1 MSAISWKCPLRSTNL
16 LCHITTE
23 FETENMSACIFSNH
37 KVGFICWL
45 CFVVM
50 CHFTF
55 MKLLAVLP
63 HCPHLKRC
71 YHLSLHLTQLLAVPT
86 RHPPR
91 PPSVQMWDINHPPS
105 PLRAFQPCSLLSQD
119 FISPAPEEVRILKLV
134 WSANPLLV
142 LSPIAPPKTNTGGAP
157 HLIPRMVTPNE
168 CLIRTLSEPED
179 ACPDIWTI
187 LTQHHL

>member
-1 MSAISWKCPLRSTNL
+1 MLTVFCRHVSLHIHEAVSCVTTLSAFKKMLSSLPTSHSTP
-16 LCHITTE
+16 C
-23 FETENMSACIFSNH
+23 
-37 KVGFICWL
+37 
-45 CFVVM
+45 
-50 CHFTF
+50 
-55 MKLLAVLP
+55 
-63 HCPHLKRC
+63 CPH
-71 YHLSLHLTQLLAVPT
+71 APPT
-86 RHPPR
+86 
-91 PPSVQMWDINHPPS
+91 PSSVCTNVGYQSPS
-105 PLRAFQPCSLLSQD
+105 PPLRAFQTCSLLSQD